1 MLRVALA
8 RRRVATKVVVSGGGP
23 AGLVTALAL
32 GRAGTPCALVEP
44 RTAPSAHPRAH
55 VLTARTLEICED
67 LGLGD
72 ALRQIAP
79 PLERWRRFRYCDR
92 VDGADYAVADHGA
105 APAWANLE
113 AASDQR
119 VQHISQPVFEA
130 LLRRA
135 VADADVEAR
144 YGRRVV
150 DVGLGGDGVACVL
163 DDGATL
169 DAEYLVA
176 ADGPR
181 GAAAGVVLAAATDAG
196 DRVPGVAHHLDA
208 PALQHFVSVAFR
220 SRDLAARLRARP
232 AMLYFVFN
240 RETASV
246 VVAHDLDEGLFNLQF
261 PVFPPAERPGDAA
274 APRNVRREVRALTAA
289 PLADLKIESARPWLM
304 RARLADRFA
313 LDSHRAFLV
322 GDAAHEMPPSGGFGM
337 NTAVGDAHNLAWKLA
352 RASAGAANGRD
363 LLASYERERR
373 PAAAANV
380 ALSVDNWRRGLLIPE
395 ALGLPP
401 RALDLAKVAA
411 PTSAAFKTTTAAARA
426 AVLARA
432 ATPHGGVTE
441 VVAGRRELP
450 LFFPHHD
457 LGLRYDGAS
466 ARAAAADAVEHAR
479 PGSRAYEPRLAAGER
494 LPAAYALGPLDAGR
508 YALAVIGAAGD
519 LAAAAAEAAADDRL
533 AGVLDVRPAGGAG
546 DPALALVRPDR
557 YVAAVWTGSDEDAD
571 ALRRD
576 LLRLTFCV

>member
-1 MLRVALA
+1 MARQRDASHLSRAEYESLRDEEEGSLFAESRL
-8 RRRVATKVVVSGGGP
+8 
-23 AGLVTALAL
+23 
-32 GRAGTPCALVEP
+32 
-44 RTAPSAHPRAH
+44 
-55 VLTARTLEICED
+55 
-67 LGLGD
+67 
-72 ALRQIAP
+72 
-79 PLERWRRFRYCDR
+79 
-92 VDGADYAVADHGA
+92 
-105 APAWANLE
+105 
-113 AASDQR
+113 
-119 VQHISQPVFEA
+119 
-130 LLRRA
+130 
-135 VADADVEAR
+135 DADVETR

-150 DVGLGGDGVACVL
+150 DVGLDDGVACVL

-181 GAAAGVVLAAATDAG
+181 GAAAGVVLAAAENDAG

-240 RETASV
+240 EATTSV
-246 VVAHDLDEGLFNLQF
+246 VVAHNLDEGLFNLQF

-411 PTSAAFKTTTAAARA
+411 PTSAAFKTTTAAARRGA
-426 AVLARA
+426 ARRRD
-432 ATPHGGVTE
+432 G
-441 VVAGRRELP
+441 GRR
-450 LFFPHHD
+450 
-457 LGLRYDGAS
+457 RA
-466 ARAAAADAVEHAR
+466 ARAAAVLPAPRPRPPLRRRVRAR
-479 PGSRAYEPRLAAGER
+479 RGGRRRGARAAGLAR
-494 LPAAYALGPLDAGR
+494 LRAAPRRGR
-508 YALAVIGAAGD
+508 A
-519 LAAAAAEAAADDRL
+519 
-533 AGVLDVRPAGGAG
+533 PAGGLCAR
-546 DPALALVRPDR
+546 AARRRAVR
-557 YVAAVWTGSDEDAD
+557 A
-571 ALRRD
+571 RRD
-576 LLRLTFCV
+576 RRGRRPRGGGG

>member
-135 VADADVEAR
+135 VADADGEAR

-169 DAEYLVA
+169 D
-176 ADGPR
+176 
-181 GAAAGVVLAAATDAG
+181 
-196 DRVPGVAHHLDA
+196 
-208 PALQHFVSVAFR
+208 
-220 SRDLAARLRARP
+220 
-232 AMLYFVFN
+232 
-240 RETASV
+240 
-246 VVAHDLDEGLFNLQF
+246 
-261 PVFPPAERPGDAA
+261 
-274 APRNVRREVRALTAA
+274 
-289 PLADLKIESARPWLM
+289 
-304 RARLADRFA
+304 
-313 LDSHRAFLV
+313 
-322 GDAAHEMPPSGGFGM
+322 
-337 NTAVGDAHNLAWKLA
+337 
-352 RASAGAANGRD
+352 
-363 LLASYERERR
+363 
-373 PAAAANV
+373 
-380 ALSVDNWRRGLLIPE
+380 LSLI
-395 ALGLPP
+395 
-401 RALDLAKVAA
+401 
-411 PTSAAFKTTTAAARA
+411 
-426 AVLARA
+426 
-432 ATPHGGVTE
+432 H
-441 VVAGRRELP
+441 
-450 LFFPHHD
+450 
-457 LGLRYDGAS
+457 
-466 ARAAAADAVEHAR
+466 
-479 PGSRAYEPRLAAGER
+479 
-494 LPAAYALGPLDAGR
+494 
-508 YALAVIGAAGD
+508 I
-519 LAAAAAEAAADDRL
+519 
-533 AGVLDVRPAGGAG
+533 
-546 DPALALVRPDR
+546 
-557 YVAAVWTGSDEDAD
+557 
-571 ALRRD
+571 
-576 LLRLTFCV
+576 

>member
-1 MLRVALA
+1 M
-8 RRRVATKVVVSGGGP
+8 
-23 AGLVTALAL
+23 TALAL
-32 GRAGTPCALVEP
+32 GRAGTPCVLVEP
-44 RTAPSAHPRAH
+44 QTAPSAHPRAH
-55 VLTARTLEICED
+55 VLTARTFEICED

-72 ALRQIAP
+72 ALKEIAP
-79 PLERWRRFRYCDR
+79 PLERWRQFRYCDR
-92 VDGADYAVADHGA
+92 VDGADYAIADHGA

-135 VADADVEAR
+135 VADTDVETR
-144 YGRRVV
+144 YGRRIS
-150 DVGLGGDGVACVL
+150 DVSIDEGVRCAL
-163 DDGATL
+163 DDGATIA
-169 DAEYLVA
+169 AEYLVA

-181 GAAAGVVLAAATDAG
+181 GAAAKVVLDTAGGNAA
-196 DRVPGVAHHLDA
+196 DRVPGISHHLDA

-220 SRDLAARLRARP
+220 SKALAARLRARP

-240 RETASV
+240 QDTASV
-246 VVAHDLDEGLFNLQF
+246 VVAHNLDEGLFNLQF

-274 APRNVRREVRALTAA
+274 APRNVRRELRALTAA
-289 PLADLKIESARPWLM
+289 PLDDLKIESARPWLM

-313 LDSHRAFLV
+313 AEHRAFLV

-352 RASAGAANGRD
+352 LSSTGTVDAQA
-363 LLASYERERR
+363 LLASYESERR

-380 ALSVDNWRRGLLIPE
+380 ALSIDNWHRGLLIPE

-401 RALDLAKVAA
+401 QALALVKVAA
-411 PTSAAFKTTTAAARA
+411 PTSSVFKTATAAVRA
-426 AVLARA
+426 AILARC
-432 ATPHGGVTE
+432 ATPHAGMTE
-441 VVAGRRELP
+441 VVDQRCELP

-479 PGSRAYEPRLAAGER
+479 PGSRLYEPRLAAGER
-494 LPAAYALGPLDAGR
+494 LPAACALGPLDAGN
-508 YALAVIGAAGD
+508 YALAVIGASD
-519 LAAAAAEAAADDRL
+519 QLAAAAATAAADDRL
-533 AGVLDVRPAGGAG
+533 AGVLDVRPAGAAADGRLAG
-546 DPALALVRPDR
+546 VLDVRPAGGPGSALALVRPDR
-557 YVAAVWTGSDEDAD
+557 YVAAVWTDVEVD

-576 LLRLTFCV
+576 LLRLTYCCSDV

>member
-1 MLRVALA
+1 MGN
-8 RRRVATKVVVSGGGP
+8 SGGG
-23 AGLVTALAL
+23 G
-32 GRAGTPCALVEP
+32 GEP
-44 RTAPSAHPRAH
+44 
-55 VLTARTLEICED
+55 LD
-67 LGLGD
+67 LGPIQS
-72 ALRQIAP
+72 AV
-79 PLERWRRFRYCDR
+79 ERSEARLDLLSRTIDVQGFSHQSREKLDNCHAQMPDKPIFMSECCSCNTMR
-92 VDGADYAVADHGA
+92 DEDVGHESSDGRSGLIQKSFNADCVQSQTNASNGADYAVADHGA

-135 VADADVEAR
+135 VADADVETR

-181 GAAAGVVLAAATDAG
+181 GAAAGVVLAAAENDAA

-240 RETASV
+240 RETTSV
-246 VVAHDLDEGLFNLQF
+246 VVAHDLDGGLFNLQF

-289 PLADLKIESARPWLM
+289 PLADLRIESARPWLM

-373 PAAAANV
+373 P
-380 ALSVDNWRRGLLIPE
+380 S
-395 ALGLPP
+395 
-401 RALDLAKVAA
+401 
-411 PTSAAFKTTTAAARA
+411 S
-426 AVLARA
+426 
-432 ATPHGGVTE
+432 
-441 VVAGRRELP
+441 
-450 LFFPHHD
+450 
-457 LGLRYDGAS
+457 S
-466 ARAAAADAVEHAR
+466 
-479 PGSRAYEPRLAAGER
+479 
-494 LPAAYALGPLDAGR
+494 
-508 YALAVIGAAGD
+508 
-519 LAAAAAEAAADDRL
+519 
-533 AGVLDVRPAGGAG
+533 
-546 DPALALVRPDR
+546 
-557 YVAAVWTGSDEDAD
+557 
-571 ALRRD
+571 
-576 LLRLTFCV
+576 

>member
-8 RRRVATKVVVSGGGP
+8 RRRVATKGVVSGGGP

-135 VADADVEAR
+135 VAAADVETR

-150 DVGLGGDGVACVL
+150 DVGLDDGVACVL

-181 GAAAGVVLAAATDAG
+181 GAAAGVVLAAATDAA

-240 RETASV
+240 QETTSV
-246 VVAHDLDEGLFNLQF
+246 VVAHNLDEGLFNLQF

-304 RARLADRFA
+304 RA
-313 LDSHRAFLV
+313 
-322 GDAAHEMPPSGGFGM
+322 
-337 NTAVGDAHNLAWKLA
+337 
-352 RASAGAANGRD
+352 
-363 LLASYERERR
+363 
-373 PAAAANV
+373 
-380 ALSVDNWRRGLLIPE
+380 LSI
-395 ALGLPP
+395 
-401 RALDLAKVAA
+401 
-411 PTSAAFKTTTAAARA
+411 FK
-426 AVLARA
+426 
-432 ATPHGGVTE
+432 
-441 VVAGRRELP
+441 
-450 LFFPHHD
+450 
-457 LGLRYDGAS
+457 S
-466 ARAAAADAVEHAR
+466 ARCAR
-479 PGSRAYEPRLAAGER
+479 
-494 LPAAYALGPLDAGR
+494 
-508 YALAVIGAAGD
+508 
-519 LAAAAAEAAADDRL
+519 
-533 AGVLDVRPAGGAG
+533 
-546 DPALALVRPDR
+546 
-557 YVAAVWTGSDEDAD
+557 
-571 ALRRD
+571 
-576 LLRLTFCV
+576 